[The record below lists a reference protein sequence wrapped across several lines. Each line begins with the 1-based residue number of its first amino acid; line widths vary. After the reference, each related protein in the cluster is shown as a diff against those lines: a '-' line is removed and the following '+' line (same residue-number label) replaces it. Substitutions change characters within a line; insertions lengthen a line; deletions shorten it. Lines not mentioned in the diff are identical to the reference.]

1 MPAEID
7 SLESLMNNRDFPIG
21 QFEAG
26 SPPAVHGGH
35 NRVTNNG
42 VSHTPNIPTTMTHR
56 DYEMQCD
63 LPGPLVE
70 RPPNELYDPI
80 FDIDYDTRTIAIY
93 GKLFTVEAVD
103 YKTMIKN
110 YDQKIDAEINVTRNR
125 TDTFEDHQLT
135 VIDVLTA
142 EIKTENR
149 TGTTLVRAVANV
161 TNQSLN
167 YTQATGGYSL
177 TAGSTQYNISG
188 SETKNVG
195 SFIQNG
201 SARFNNG
208 VTIYNGLAVNGNA
221 SISGTLQVSSWF
233 SAANY
238 GRYAIDGIYTDM
250 GGISTNLNVTLNNSV
265 NSLTAQINS
274 IHDRLTALEQP

>member
-1 MPAEID
+1 MPTEID

-26 SPPAVHGGH
+26 SPSAVHGGH

-125 TDTFEDHQLT
+125 TDTFEDHQMNVT
-135 VIDVLTA
+135 DVLTSV
-142 EIKTENR
+142 IKTENR
-149 TGTTLVRAVANV
+149 SGTTLARAIGNV

-167 YTQATGGYSL
+167 YTQTTGGYSL
-177 TAGSTQYNISG
+177 TSPNTLYNISG
-188 SETKNVG
+188 TETKNVG

-201 SARFNNG
+201 SARFNSG

-221 SISGTLQVSSWF
+221 SVSGTLQVGSWF
-233 SAANY
+233 SAQNY

-250 GGISTNLNVTLNNSV
+250 DGISTTVGVQLNNATS
-265 NSLTAQINS
+265 SLTGQINA